1 MAAKYDQQK
10 ARQVLEESRWQSF
23 QSSDPALLNDGEV
36 VRVIRNVDR
45 KNVDDCVQFL
55 ENYTSSLNA
64 KPVHSVTDPLI
75 DNRPRRGLWRCVDV
89 ISREEWSERDREM
102 QVNIYQSLKEGWA
115 TAIEYTTGVLLEE
128 NNMPSNSE
136 GTATWASDT
145 PATRFAKIMLPA
157 IDPDKV
163 ETLAATLGATTT
175 LTDQKIGRRTYSGA
189 WHIIYA
195 KPRLDSE
202 DHSGW
207 IELFLA
213 QPQLTLEGFED
224 AGTPDERTNT
234 YALRV
239 PEAVAQTV
247 LDGWKTA
254 NPIGSSARYM
264 GHADEG
270 LVNLVLSKSS
280 ATAETLNLTGLRAA
294 CDTIIDIYFAW
305 GYTSAEISAFYS
317 LHSGSTEAGVSV
329 EFPRPVRRSDGYFDA
344 MVIVTTKT
352 ASVVTIT
359 VTVGDKITR
368 AITAAWNVSKETV
381 SAASSTYGNAERGS
395 IGEFTV
401 TRNNENC
408 TYDYVGVLTTR
419 TDDQG
424 VTTFGGVGVEERVE
438 RHTGIDPSSE
448 FTSIGA
454 TDGESYQDE
463 LQPEEDGLWARI
475 LRKITRKAMTSAP
488 AVAGDYRAKQ
498 TIIVGQIKKADAA
511 DIGNASI
518 TEGVSHDVMGLQL
531 AEDGMLQYIKVTTTE
546 EAHSGAVTGGEQYSS
561 EVQTVGVIGESSAA
575 TLNEVAAVGKSTSFP
590 FMQVARNGMITYIK
604 RVLTKTELRKDD
616 LVAGR
621 YLFTETH
628 KQGIN
633 TVPADIPASA
643 ALKKGQRRE
652 LRTDLNDLGQ
662 AEYKVVDTTAVE
674 QIDGPVY
681 AGNEIGTTIKRY
693 LTVARN
699 ATALPTC
706 GANDRLHF
714 EITDDGLYDY
724 IVQGLTET
732 GQVTYVSKRKQSYE
746 RTYVHTFKG
755 VEEETDHK
763 TSESIYAIMR
773 EYFRLVTETIEV
785 TLSLTKMD
793 AEQVSSSANDGIYTE
808 QESVVE
814 RIGENVWAK
823 STITVTRG
831 PMVRGQRIMDRIY
844 YNGTISFD

>member
-1 MAAKYDQQK
+1 MADSKYDVQK
-10 ARQVLEESRWQSF
+10 ARQVLEESRWLSF

-36 VRVIRNVDR
+36 VRVIRNIDR
-45 KNVDDCVQFL
+45 KWMDDCIQYL
-55 ENYTSSLNA
+55 EEYTSTLNA
-64 KPVHSVTDPLI
+64 KAQHSVTDPLI

-89 ISREEWSERDREM
+89 IAREEWSEKDREM
-102 QVNIYQSLKEGWA
+102 QVNIYQTLKEGWA
-115 TAIEYTTGVLLEE
+115 KAIEYTTGVLLEE
-128 NNMPSNSE
+128 NNMPSNTE
-136 GTATWASDT
+136 GSGTWASDT

-157 IDPDKV
+157 VDPDVV

-175 LTDQKIGRRTYSGA
+175 LTNQKIGRRTYSGA

-254 NPIGSSARYM
+254 NPTGSSARYM

-305 GYTSAEISAFYS
+305 GYTSAEIDAFYS
-317 LHSGSTEAGVSV
+317 LHGGSTAAGVSV
-329 EFPRPVRRSDGYFDA
+329 EFPRPVRRSDGLFDA

-359 VTVGDKITR
+359 VTVGEKITR
-368 AITAAWNVSKETV
+368 AITAAWNVDKATV
-381 SAASSTYGNAERGS
+381 SAASSTYGQAKRGD

-419 TDDQG
+419 TDDTG
-424 VTTFGGVGVEERVE
+424 TITFGGVGVEEEVE
-438 RHTGIDPSSE
+438 RHTGVDPAGT
-448 FTSIGA
+448 FTSVGT

-463 LQPEEDGLWARI
+463 LQPEDDGLWARI
-475 LRKITRKAMTSAP
+475 KRKITRKAMASAS

-498 TIIVGQIKKADAA
+498 AVVVGQIKKSDAA
-511 DIGNASI
+511 DIGNTSI
-518 TEGVSHDVMGLQL
+518 TEGISHEVMGLQL

-546 EAHSGAVTGGEQYSS
+546 EAHSGAVTGGEQYAAD
-561 EVQTVGVIGESSAA
+561 VATVGVIGESSVA
-575 TLNEVAAVGKSTSFP
+575 TLNETPAVGKSTSFP
-590 FMQVARNGMITYIK
+590 FLQVARNGMITYIK
-604 RVLTKTELRKDD
+604 RVLTKTALRKDD
-616 LVAGR
+616 LKAGR

-633 TVPADIPASA
+633 TAPGDIPASA
-643 ALKKGQRRE
+643 ALTKGQRRE

-662 AEYKVVDTTAVE
+662 AEYKVVDVAAVE
-674 QIDGPVY
+674 QIDGPKF

-706 GANDRLHF
+706 GANDRLRF

-724 IVQGLTET
+724 IVQSLVSTGDVSFVGRRSSKYELRTLATEHSRNGST
-732 GQVTYVSKRKQSYE
+732 
-746 RTYVHTFKG
+746 
-755 VEEETDHK
+755 
-763 TSESIYAIMR
+763 
-773 EYFRLVTETIEV
+773 TIEV
-785 TLSLTKMD
+785 YSIWRELFRNVIETLTVTFSLTKMD
-793 AEQVSSSANDGIYTE
+793 ADPTTGTGSSSGYTE
-808 QESVVE
+808 QESIVDQ
-814 RIGENVWAK
+814 ISENVWVK
-823 STITVTRG
+823 RTLTVSKG
-831 PMVRGQRIMDRIY
+831 PWERGQYMIDSLY
-844 YNGTISFD
+844 QYPKNTDS

>member
-45 KNVDDCVQFL
+45 KYVDDCVQFL
-55 ENYTSSLNA
+55 ENYTSTLNA
-64 KPVHSVTDPLI
+64 KAVHSVTDPLI

-89 ISREEWSERDREM
+89 ITREEWSEQDREM

-128 NNMPSNSE
+128 NNMPSNTE
-136 GTATWASDT
+136 GTDAWASDT

-157 IDPDKV
+157 IDPDVV

-175 LTDQKIGRRTYSGA
+175 LTNQKIGRRTYTGT
-189 WHIIYA
+189 WHIVYA

-224 AGTPDERTNT
+224 SGTPDERTNT

-317 LHSGSTEAGVSV
+317 LHSGSTAAGVSV

-463 LQPEEDGLWARI
+463 LQPEQDGLWARI
-475 LRKITRKAMTSAP
+475 LRKITRKAMTTA
-488 AVAGDYRAKQ
+488 AATAGDYRAQ
-498 TIIVGQIKKADAA
+498 QSVVVGQIKKSDAA
-511 DIGNASI
+511 DIGNESI
-518 TEGVSHDVMGLQL
+518 AEGVSHEVLGLQL

-546 EAHSGAVTGGEQYSS
+546 EAHSGAVTGGEQYATD
-561 EVQTVGVIGESSAA
+561 VATVGVIGESSVDS
-575 TLNEVAAVGKSTSFP
+575 LNEVAEVGKSTSFP
-590 FMQVARNGMITYIK
+590 FLQVARNGMITYIK

-633 TVPADIPASA
+633 TAPEDIPASA
-643 ALKKGQRRE
+643 ALTKGKRRE
-652 LRTDLNDLGQ
+652 LRADLNDLGQ

-674 QIDGPVY
+674 QINGPVF

-706 GANDRLHF
+706 GANDRLRF

-724 IVQGLTET
+724 IVQSLVST
-732 GQVTYVSKRKQSYE
+732 GDVSVVARKSHKYE
-746 RTYVHTFKG
+746 LRHLVM
-755 VEEETDHK
+755 DHDRNGNTTIEK
-763 TSESIYAIMR
+763 YSIWR
-773 EYFRLVTETIEV
+773 ELFRNVTETLV
-785 TLSLTKMD
+785 LTFSLTKMD
-793 AEQVSSSANDGIYTE
+793 ADPTSGSGSASGYTE
-808 QESVVE
+808 QESIVDQ
-814 RIGENVWAK
+814 IGENIWVK
-823 STITVTRG
+823 RTLTVTKG
-831 PMVRGQRIMDRIY
+831 PWERGQYMIDSLY
-844 YNGTISFD
+844 QYTKNTDS

>member
-89 ISREEWSERDREM
+89 IAREEWSESDREM

-128 NNMPSNSE
+128 NNMPSNTE
-136 GTATWASDT
+136 GAETWASDT

-239 PEAVAQTV
+239 PEATAQTV
-247 LDGWKTA
+247 MDGFKSLH
-254 NPIGSSARYM
+254 PLGSSARYM

-270 LVNLVLSKSS
+270 LVNLVMSTST
-280 ATAETLNLTGLRAA
+280 ATPENLTLGGMYAA
-294 CDTIIDIYFAW
+294 CDTTIDIYFAW
-305 GYTSAEISAFYS
+305 GYTSAEIAVFYDAFESAP
-317 LHSGSTEAGVSV
+317 GAGVSV
-329 EFPRPVRRSDGYFDA
+329 EFPRPTRRSDGYYDA
-344 MVIVTTKT
+344 MVIKTSQLYDATKHRIDI
-352 ASVVTIT
+352 AL
-359 VTVGDKITR
+359 TVGVSIVRNLTAVWNIDRATLVTDKSTY
-368 AITAAWNVSKETV
+368 E
-381 SAASSTYGNAERGS
+381 SAAKGT
-395 IGEFTV
+395 ICEFTV
-401 TRNNENC
+401 TRNNNNC
-408 TYDYVGVLTTR
+408 TFDYVAVR
-419 TDDQG
+419 TVRADESNI
-424 VTTFGGVGVEERVE
+424 TTFGGVGIEERVE
-438 RHTGIDPSSE
+438 RHTGVDPATTL
-448 FTSIGA
+448 TSVS
-454 TDGESYQDE
+454 TTEGETYQDD
-463 LQPEEDGLWARI
+463 LQPEQDGLWARI
-475 LRKITRKAMTSAP
+475 LRKITRKVMATA
-488 AVAGDYRAKQ
+488 AATAGDYRAQ
-498 TIIVGQIKKADAA
+498 QSVVVGQIKKSDAA
-511 DIGNASI
+511 DIGNESI
-518 TEGVSHDVMGLQL
+518 AEGVSHEVMGLQL

-561 EVQTVGVIGESSAA
+561 EVQTVGVIGESSAT
-575 TLNEVAAVGKSTSFP
+575 TLNETAAVGKSTSFP

-604 RVLTKTELRKDD
+604 RVLTKTALRKDD

-621 YLFTETH
+621 YLFAETH

-633 TVPADIPASA
+633 TAPGDIPASE
-643 ALKKGQRRE
+643 ALTRGQRRE

-662 AEYKVVDTTAVE
+662 AEYKVVDVAAVE

-699 ATALPTC
+699 ATALPEC
-706 GANDRLHF
+706 GANDRLRF

-724 IVQGLTET
+724 IVQSLVST
-732 GQVTYVSKRKQSYE
+732 GDVSVVSRKSNKYE
-746 RTYVHTFKG
+746 LRFLG
-755 VEEETDHK
+755 MDHNRDGATTIEK
-763 TSESIYAIMR
+763 FSIWR
-773 EYFRLVTETIEV
+773 ELFRNVTETLV
-785 TLSLTKMD
+785 LTFSLTKMD
-793 AEQVSSSANDGIYTE
+793 ADPTTGSGSASGYTE

-814 RIGENVWAK
+814 QIGENIWVK
-823 STITVTRG
+823 RTLTVTKG
-831 PMVRGQRIMDRIY
+831 PWVRGQYMIDSLY
-844 YNGTISFD
+844 QYTKNTDS

>member
-128 NNMPSNSE
+128 NNMPSNTE

-239 PEAVAQTV
+239 PEATAQTV
-247 LDGWKTA
+247 MDGFKSLH
-254 NPIGSSARYM
+254 PVGSSARYM

-270 LVNLVLSKSS
+270 LVNLVLSTST
-280 ATAETLNLTGLRAA
+280 ATAEMLNLTGLRAA
-294 CDTIIDIYFAW
+294 CDTIIDIHFAW

-317 LHSGSTEAGVSV
+317 LHSGSTAAGVSV

-381 SAASSTYGNAERGS
+381 SAASSTYENAERGS

-424 VTTFGGVGVEERVE
+424 VTTFGGVGIEERVE
-438 RHTGIDPSSE
+438 RHTGIDPSAT
-448 FTSIGA
+448 FISIGV

-463 LQPEEDGLWARI
+463 LQPEDDGLWARI

-488 AVAGDYRAKQ
+488 AVAGDYRAQ
-498 TIIVGQIKKADAA
+498 QSVVVGQIKKSDAA
-511 DIGNASI
+511 DIGNESI
-518 TEGVSHDVMGLQL
+518 AEGVSHEVMGLQL
-531 AEDGMLQYIKVTTTE
+531 SEDGMLQYIKVTTTE

-561 EVQTVGVIGESSAA
+561 EVQTVGVIGESRAD

-604 RVLTKTELRKDD
+604 RVLTKKALQRNDM
-616 LVAGR
+616 VAGK
-621 YLFTETH
+621 YLFKEVR

-633 TVPADIPASA
+633 TEPSDVPANA
-643 ALKKGQRRE
+643 ALTRGTRRDVSLSQMNDMGQ
-652 LRTDLNDLGQ
+652 T
-662 AEYKVVDTTAVE
+662 EYTVVDTTAVE

-706 GANDRLHF
+706 GANDRLRF

-724 IVQGLTET
+724 IVQSLVST
-732 GQVTYVSKRKQSYE
+732 GVVTFVAAKNAKYE
-746 RTYVHTFKG
+746 RSTISTKHERNGST
-755 VEEETDHK
+755 
-763 TSESIYAIMR
+763 
-773 EYFRLVTETIEV
+773 TIELFEIWREIYRSV
-785 TLSLTKMD
+785 TTTITITISLTKMD
-793 AEQVSSSANDGIYTE
+793 ADTCSSTGGVSGFTE
-808 QESVVE
+808 QESIVE
-814 RIGENVWAK
+814 QIGENIWKK
-823 STITVTRG
+823 STIEVVRG
-831 PMVRGQRIMDRIY
+831 PWEKGQYMIDSLY
-844 YNGTISFD
+844 QYTKNTGS